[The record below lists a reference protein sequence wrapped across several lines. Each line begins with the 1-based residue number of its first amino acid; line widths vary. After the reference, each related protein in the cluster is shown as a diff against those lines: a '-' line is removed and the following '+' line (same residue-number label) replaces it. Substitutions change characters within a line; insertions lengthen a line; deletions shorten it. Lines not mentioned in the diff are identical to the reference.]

1 MVGTI
6 PGMRLE
12 DQLDRL
18 AELGLPLA
26 AGRTVDELLYSW
38 PRVAYERKPF
48 DLLLF
53 ALGCMVKDEPWE
65 RWFCNRAWH
74 FDTEC
79 VRGQGSYV
87 SIARQLCRISGL
99 PDAFSGLRDHV
110 DLGTEEAWI
119 EYTADG
125 RRVNWPI
132 EVRDDWADLMIV
144 GYLID
149 ELEHGDRRFYVRH
162 NGQAMTLFFLDD
174 NAAERLNTL
183 AGERVISPFPG

>member
-1 MVGTI
+1 
-6 PGMRLE
+6 MRLE

-53 ALGCMVKDEPWE
+53 ALGCMVEDEPWE